1 MGFPNGPFFRY
12 GNFFIPRVEKA
23 SKMDE
28 EIFIAEN
35 HGPFGNRIPVRVN
48 QAIFLF
54 PSGFLDTYLHYIKGQ

>member
-12 GNFFIPRVEKA
+12 GNFFNPR
-23 SKMDE
+23 DE
-28 EIFIAEN
+28 EIFIPEN

-54 PSGFLDTYLHYIKGQ
+54 PSGFLDKYLHYIKGQ